1 MHIQL
6 KLNINISG
14 VQGLL
19 SSHRK
24 STDLGDQV
32 FPLKTRELFNL
43 HFFLFP
49 SLSTFTENGRVLV
62 GYIITKNALSTI
74 SGVDHHQE

>member
-6 KLNINISG
+6 KLNTNISG

-19 SSHRK
+19 SSHKVHRPRK
-24 STDLGDQV
+24 SGISHLRQENS
-32 FPLKTRELFNL
+32 LIYIS
-43 HFFLFP
+43 FLFP
-49 SLSTFTENGRVLV
+49 SLSTFTEYGRVLV
-62 GYIITKNALSTI
+62 GYILTKNALSTI

>member
-6 KLNINISG
+6 KLNTNISG

-19 SSHRK
+19 SFHRPRK
-24 STDLGDQV
+24 SGISHLRQENS
-32 FPLKTRELFNL
+32 LIYIS
-43 HFFLFP
+43 FLFP
-49 SLSTFTENGRVLV
+49 SLSTFTEYGRVLV